1 MSTSLL
7 QQLARPARMRSV
19 VDDVL
24 VWLPLPLL
32 LAVAAWRWQG
42 AAVATLVALAGLLSL
57 AAFAWWRTRRFDQAW
72 LVRQL
77 DARR

>member
-1 MSTSLL
+1 MSTKLF

-42 AAVATLVALAGLLSL
+42 TAVATLVGIISRSLFATVIAGMVAFTGLSYLLA
-57 AAFAWWRTRRFDQAW
+57 
-72 LVRQL
+72 
-77 DARR
+77 